1 VKVLVTGGTGV
12 IGRGLI
18 PALLKSGHD
27 VTLLSRHASREC
39 AEWPAPIRG
48 LDADIAERDS
58 LRGTLEGIDC
68 VVHVAGI
75 IAEEPPGRTYQRI
88 HVEGTRHLVEEAERS
103 GVRRLIAVSSLGADR
118 GRSPYHVSKRQAEE
132 EVRRFSR
139 EWVIVRPGN
148 VYGPGDDVFCRFLR
162 MVRAY
167 PAVPQVGRGNQRFQ
181 PIWFEDLGVALTRC
195 VADGTVAGKTLELAG
210 DEILTPHKLLEHF
223 QNLTRR
229 PVPAIWL
236 PAFFVRLG
244 QRLLDALQAV
254 LRWIGLRTSVAP
266 PINESQLT
274 MLLEENLVRRPEGPR
289 LADLLDRPPTPVQ
302 EGLRRLVDELP
313 ELPPSRGV
321 GALQN
326 KVFWADL
333 DGVRPEEAVER
344 FRRDVAEIMP
354 IDFCA
359 EPGASDLVAPGQT
372 FTAHLP
378 VRGHIQ
384 IRVEV
389 NEPTEIVFMTVEGHP
404 LAGIV
409 RFSAGPR
416 PARSRRSKPN
426 NALPTRFQIEVFAK
440 AGSLPDWLAE
450 QTFAWVLQN
459 QMWKGVL
466 KRLVK
471 AIGQPDAAI
480 QMTSHVLEG
489 ERAQEVER
497 QADELLAR
505 RQREERAK
513 LLESDGPD
521 HVERAHRPC
530 PLVPKEGP
538 AE

>member
-1 VKVLVTGGTGV
+1 MKVLVTGGTGV
-12 IGRGLI
+12 IGCGLI
-18 PALLKSGHD
+18 PALLKAGHE
-27 VTLLSRHASREC
+27 VTLLSRHASEEC
-39 AEWPAPIRG
+39 HEWPAPIRG
-48 LDADIAERDS
+48 LDADIADRNS
-58 LRGTLEGIDC
+58 LRGTLDGIDC

-75 IAEEPPGRTYQRI
+75 IAEEPPERTYDRI
-88 HVEGTRHLVEEAERS
+88 HVVGTRHLVEEAERS
-103 GVRRLIAVSSLGADR
+103 SVGRLIAVSSLGADR
-118 GRSPYHVSKRQAEE
+118 GRSPYHLSKRQAEDE
-132 EVRRFSR
+132 ARRFSR
-139 EWVIVRPGN
+139 EWVVVRPGN
-148 VYGPGDDVFCRFLR
+148 VYGPSDDVFCRFLR

-167 PAVPQVGRGNQRFQ
+167 PAVPQVGRGDQRFQ
-181 PIWFEDLGVALTRC
+181 PIWFEDLGLALARC
-195 VADGTVAGKTLELAG
+195 VTDEAVVRKTLELAG
-210 DEILTPHKLLEHF
+210 DEILTPRELLGHF
-223 QNLTRR
+223 QKLTCR

-236 PAFFVRLG
+236 PAFFIRFG
-244 QRLLDALQAV
+244 QRLLQALQAC
-254 LRWIGLRTSVAP
+254 LRWVGLRSSVAP

-274 MLLEENLVRRPEGPR
+274 MLLEENLVRTTEGPK
-289 LADLLDRPPTPVQ
+289 LVDLLDRPPTSIQ

-321 GALQN
+321 GSLQH

-333 DGVRPEEAVER
+333 IGIRPEEAVDL
-344 FRRDVAEIMP
+344 FRKDVAEIMP

-359 EPGASDLVAPGQT
+359 EPGASDVVAPGHT

-404 LAGIV
+404 LAGMV
-409 RFSAGPR
+409 RFSASPQ
-416 PARSRRSKPN
+416 AAESRGVKSGD
-426 NALPTRFQIEVFAK
+426 ASHTRFQIEVFAK

-466 KRLVK
+466 RRLVK
-471 AIGQPDAAI
+471 ATGQPDAAI
-480 QMTSHVLEG
+480 QMTSRTVE
-489 ERAQEVER
+489 EDQAKEIER

-513 LLESDGPD
+513 LLESDAPD

-530 PLVPKEGP
+530 PLVQDER
-538 AE
+538 ETE